1 MTALQPTINAASAVN
16 LGGDRSQTAAAKAEP
31 AIPAKTW
38 IAVIGATLGAF
49 MAVLNIQIVNASLAD
64 IQGAIGAG
72 IDDGGWISTSYL
84 IAEIVVIPLSGW
96 LAQVFSIRRYLL
108 TNAVLFLLLS
118 VACAFAQDLPQ
129 MIVLRAIQ
137 GFTGGVLIPMAF
149 TLIITLL
156 PKSKQPVGLALFAL
170 SATFAPAIGPT
181 IGGYLTENWGWQ
193 FIFYVNLVPGAVMI
207 AMLWFSLE
215 AKPMKL
221 SLLREGDWVGIATM
235 AIGLSALQTVLEE
248 GNKDDWF
255 GSAFIVRLSVIAA
268 VALTAFLWI
277 ELTTKKPLLNL
288 RLLLRRNFGFGM
300 LANFLLGIALY
311 GSVFI
316 LPVYLSRIQGYNAEQ
331 IGMVLAWTGLPQ
343 LLLIPLVPRLMKRF
357 DPRLI
362 IGIGFALFA
371 ASNFMNIYMTN
382 DYATDQLFWP
392 NIVRALGQALV
403 MAPLSAVATAG
414 IEAENAG
421 SASGLFN
428 MMRNLGG
435 AVGIAVAADLPDQA
449 RAVSLQRADAVGLD
463 AGTGDPQPDR
473 AVDPIFPQSRRRRS
487 RRSNASR
494 GDRDRRDRA
503 EAGFHSRLQR
513 HILPARRR
521 ADCRTHRNLTAEEA
535 GPSCQR
541 RRTLGLFDQPLP
553 TPPTRRTTMKPRMNF
568 YQAAPDTIKAL
579 SALETQIQGSGLEK
593 SLIELVKTRASQING
608 CAYCINMHTE
618 DARKQGETEQ
628 RLYLLNAWRES
639 PLYTD
644 RERAALAWTEA
655 LTLIAETHAP
665 DDLYADVRAH
675 FNEAETVNLTML
687 IGAINAWNRLA
698 IAFRAMHPVKVKA
711 AVA

>member
-1 MTALQPTINAASAVN
+1 MTVLQSTLNAASAAN
-16 LGGDRSQTAAAKAEP
+16 LGGQSSQAAAPAKAEP
-31 AIPAKTW
+31 ATSAKTW

-96 LAQVFSIRRYLL
+96 LATVFSIRRYLL
-108 TNAVLFLLLS
+108 TNAILFLILS

-129 MIVLRAIQ
+129 MIVLRAVQ
-137 GFTGGVLIPMAF
+137 GFSGGVLIPMAF

-156 PKSKQPVGLALFAL
+156 PKAKQPVGLALFAL

-215 AKPMKL
+215 ARPMKR
-221 SLLREGDWVGIATM
+221 SLLREGDWAGIATM

-255 GSAFIVRLSVIAA
+255 SSAFIVKLSVIAA

-435 AVGIAVAADLPDQA
+435 AVGIATLQTILTKREQYHSNVLMQSVSMLEQATRNRIDQLTQYFINHGVADHAEA
-449 RAVSLQRADAVGLD
+449 THRAVIAIGRVVQKQA
-463 AGTGDPQPDR
+463 
-473 AVDPIFPQSRRRRS
+473 F
-487 RRSNASR
+487 
-494 GDRDRRDRA
+494 
-503 EAGFHSRLQR
+503 
-513 HILPARRR
+513 ILAF
-521 ADCRTHRNLTAEEA
+521 
-535 GPSCQR
+535 S
-541 RRTLGLFDQPLP
+541 
-553 TPPTRRTTMKPRMNF
+553 
-568 YQAAPDTIKAL
+568 DTF
-579 SALETQIQGSGLEK
+579 
-593 SLIELVKTRASQING
+593 
-608 CAYCINMHTE
+608 
-618 DARKQGETEQ
+618 
-628 RLYLLNAWRES
+628 YLLGV
-639 PLYTD
+639 
-644 RERAALAWTEA
+644 ALIVA
-655 LTLIAETHAP
+655 LIATLLLKKP
-665 DDLYADVRAH
+665 DHLASGGAH
-675 FNEAETVNLTML
+675 
-687 IGAINAWNRLA
+687 
-698 IAFRAMHPVKVKA
+698 
-711 AVA
+711 

>member
-1 MTALQPTINAASAVN
+1 MTTFQPALNAVSADI
-16 LGGDRSQTAAAKAEP
+16 GAPKAAATPDKATP
-31 AIPAKTW
+31 AVSAKTW

-96 LAQVFSIRRYLL
+96 LAQVFSVRIYLL

-118 VACAFAQDLPQ
+118 IACAFAQDLPQ
-129 MIVLRAIQ
+129 MIVLRAVQ

-156 PKSKQPVGLALFAL
+156 PKAKQPVGLALFAL

-181 IGGYLTENWGWQ
+181 IGGYLTENFGWQ

-207 AMLWFSLE
+207 GMLWFSLE

-221 SLLREGDWVGIATM
+221 SLLREGDWAGIITM

-255 GSAFIVRLSVIAA
+255 GSPFIVKLSVIAA

-277 ELTTKKPLLNL
+277 ELTAKKPLLNL
-288 RLLLRRNFGFGM
+288 RLLFRRNFGFGI
-300 LANFLLGIALY
+300 LANFLLGVALY

-343 LLLIPLVPRLMKRF
+343 LLLIPLVPRLMRRF

-435 AVGIAVAADLPDQA
+435 AVGIALLQTLLTKREQYHSNMLMQSVSMLEQATRTRIDQLTQYFINHG
-449 RAVSLQRADAVGLD
+449 VV
-463 AGTGDPQPDR
+463 
-473 AVDPIFPQSRRRRS
+473 
-487 RRSNASR
+487 
-494 GDRDRRDRA
+494 DRA
-503 EAGFHSRLQR
+503 EASHRAVIAIG
-513 HILPARRR
+513 HIV
-521 ADCRTHRNLTAEEA
+521 
-535 GPSCQR
+535 Q
-541 RRTLGLFDQPLP
+541 
-553 TPPTRRTTMKPRMNF
+553 K
-568 YQAAPDTIKAL
+568 QAFILAFSDTF
-579 SALETQIQGSGLEK
+579 
-593 SLIELVKTRASQING
+593 
-608 CAYCINMHTE
+608 
-618 DARKQGETEQ
+618 
-628 RLYLLNAWRES
+628 YLLG
-639 PLYTD
+639 
-644 RERAALAWTEA
+644 AALIVA
-655 LTLIAETHAP
+655 LMAALLLRKP
-665 DDLYADVRAH
+665 DHLEGGGAH
-675 FNEAETVNLTML
+675 
-687 IGAINAWNRLA
+687 
-698 IAFRAMHPVKVKA
+698 
-711 AVA
+711 